1 LLYFKPSI
9 YKLDALKNKS
19 HPINVLPPNFLV
31 SILMA
36 NSDAKLS
43 WLQLMEASFQRE
55 WSPSATQWF
64 GIQWKHS
71 VYFGGINFQILKLIF
86 LKFICTTF
94 LSVTKW
100 WKFVKK
106 EKKNSKPTSNFATTI
121 PIYQDRCLFVCS
133 DVNMP

>member
-1 LLYFKPSI
+1 MGSPKQMQDLSKYILLFLLALVQPSI

-19 HPINVLPPNFLV
+19 HPINVLPPNFFV

-64 GIQWKHS
+64 GIQWRHS

-94 LSVTKW
+94 LLVTKW
-100 WKFVKK
+100 RKK
-106 EKKNSKPTSNFATTI
+106 LIKTKKAKW
-121 PIYQDRCLFVCS
+121 
-133 DVNMP
+133 